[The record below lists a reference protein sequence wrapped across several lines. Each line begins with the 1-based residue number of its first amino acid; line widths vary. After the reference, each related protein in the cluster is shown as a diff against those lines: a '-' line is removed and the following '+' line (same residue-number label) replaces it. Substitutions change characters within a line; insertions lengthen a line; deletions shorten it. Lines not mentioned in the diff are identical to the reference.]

1 MSWIGAWN
9 HSNTYPTPLSF
20 ILSSHVTFFFQFLL
34 YFSTLFQFHF
44 LSRLFWW
51 YLTTA
56 STDIDAF
63 HCCPLSLRWET
74 NLKLKKTWKCICIF
88 GEMGYKFQLPSD
100 PERVS
105 GPERF
110 MNCCVE
116 TFIYPTSYR
125 GPCLFFSIIVYFILT
140 LTQTVEANRNLRP
153 DFMTYF

>member
-1 MSWIGAWN
+1 M
-9 HSNTYPTPLSF
+9 
-20 ILSSHVTFFFQFLL
+20 QFLVLGHELGPETTQIPIQHLYLL
-34 YFSTLFQFHF
+34 YFLP
-44 LSRLFWW
+44 RLFFSSNFFSIF
-51 YLTTA
+51 LLFSN
-56 STDIDAF
+56 STFFLDSFDNTLQT
-63 HCCPLSLRWET
+63 HPLCCPLSLRWET

-110 MNCCVE
+110 MNCRVE

>member
-1 MSWIGAWN
+1 MNWGLKPLKYL
-9 HSNTYPTPLSF
+9 SNTSIFY
-20 ILSSHVTFFFQFLL
+20 TFFPGYFFLPISSL
-34 YFSTLFQFHF
+34 FFYSFPILLFFLDSFDNTLQTHP
-44 LSRLFWW
+44 L
-51 YLTTA
+51 
-56 STDIDAF
+56 
-63 HCCPLSLRWET
+63 CCPLSLRWET

-110 MNCCVE
+110 MNCRVE